1 MLSSATDFPAA
12 VTSWK
17 MATRRQRI
25 AALLFMLVLV
35 SGTFV
40 GLCAASYRTGR
51 NTESELRFLEPR
63 RAPSVG
69 EVVVAFPVE
78 YALHSDEK
86 NDVVFL
92 GDSTCRCG
100 VDPFAFQRLSRMSA
114 FNLGLIGPVGPMGF
128 FITAKAYLLKHPAPR
143 ILVLCVAPIAFEGS
157 AAEIDIRMASRLPSR
172 FESAYAPEV
181 PGAIP
186 FEKRL
191 RYFIERGSLDFYS
204 WVSMRARGE
213 VDVRDLP
220 ILERPKET
228 FRSGMRAKRAT
239 RGYDP
244 LPGLHG
250 KIVTLGE
257 LGEPVKI
264 HQEWNRNVR
273 QLAEQCE
280 AMGIPFLLRFSPMPS
295 DLEHKKDFSPL
306 ERWSQNLLLHYRTMR
321 IPRPHLL
328 WYDRSVCWDDVHLNG
343 QGVAIYT
350 AQLVKD
356 VSDVLETR
364 TSADRK

>member
-1 MLSSATDFPAA
+1 
-12 VTSWK
+12 
-17 MATRRQRI
+17 
-25 AALLFMLVLV
+25 
-35 SGTFV
+35 
-40 GLCAASYRTGR
+40 
-51 NTESELRFLEPR
+51 
-63 RAPSVG
+63 VG

-86 NDVVFL
+86 NAVIFV

-100 VDPFAFQRLSRMSA
+100 VDPIAFQRLSGMTA

-143 ILVLCVAPIAFEGS
+143 ILVLCVAPIAFESS
-157 AAEIDIRMASRLPSR
+157 AAEIDIHLKNRLPSR
-172 FESAYAPEV
+172 FESTYGPEV
-181 PGAIP
+181 PGVASA
-186 FEKRL
+186 EKSL

-204 WVSMRARGE
+204 WISLRGRGE

-220 ILERPKET
+220 ILEMPKET
-228 FRSGMRAKRAT
+228 FRSAMRAKLAT

-257 LGEPVKI
+257 QGEPVKI
-264 HQEWNRNVR
+264 HEEWDRNVR

-280 AMGIPFLLRFSPMPS
+280 AMAIPFLLRFSPMPS

-306 ERWSQNLLLHYRTMR
+306 ERWSRDLLRHYRTMR
-321 IPRPHLL
+321 IARPHLL

-343 QGVAIYT
+343 QGVAAYT

-356 VSDVLETR
+356 VSDVLGTR
-364 TSADRK
+364 TPADGK